1 MQIYMSMRVYYMKKV
16 PLRLEAR
23 KRPPGDATASDF
35 ISDAKRWC
43 LSSPSEHSP
52 LGGFASKGLVK
63 SN

>member
-1 MQIYMSMRVYYMKKV
+1 MRIRVYYVIRVQLK
-16 PLRLEAR
+16 LEAS
-23 KRPPGDATASDF
+23 KRPPDDATASDLV
-35 ISDAKRWC
+35 SDAKRWG